1 MLFRYLCYMVQVE
14 DKIVSFDIFEKQF
27 VCDLSACKGACCVDG
42 DAGAPLT
49 DDELDV
55 LSKIFD
61 EVKPYMRQEGITAIE
76 QQGIY
81 VVDADGDNTTALVNN
96 KECAF
101 VSFDQDGTAKCS
113 IEQAHNDGK
122 IEFKKPISCHLFPIR
137 TKKYGD
143 FEAVNYEAIDICQ
156 PACECGQKLQVPV
169 YLFLKEP
176 LIRSYG
182 MEWFEQLSEAALL
195 LKKD

>member
-1 MLFRYLCYMVQVE
+1 MVQVE
-14 DKIVSFDIFEKQF
+14 DKIVSFDVFEKQF

-42 DAGAPLT
+42 DAGAPLNE
-49 DDELDV
+49 DELDV

-61 EVKPYMRQEGITAIE
+61 EVKPYMRQEGIKAIE
-76 QQGIY
+76 QQGMF

-113 IEQAHNDGK
+113 IEQAHHDGK

-137 TKKYGD
+137 TKKYRD
-143 FEAVNYEAIDICQ
+143 FEAVNYESIDICH

-169 YLFLKEP
+169 YRFLKEP
-176 LIRSYG
+176 LVRSYG
-182 MEWFEQLSEAALL
+182 VEWFEQLSEAARL
-195 LKKD
+195 LKNG

>member
-1 MLFRYLCYMVQVE
+1 MFRIGKTL
-14 DKIVSFDIFEKQF
+14 VSEEILENNFHCNIEK
-27 VCDLSACKGACCVDG
+27 CKGACCVDG

-49 DDELDV
+49 DDELEV

-76 QQGIY
+76 QQGMY
-81 VVDADGDNTTALVNN
+81 VVDADGDNTTALINN

-113 IEQAHNDGK
+113 IEQAYNDGK

-137 TKKYGD
+137 VKKYRD
-143 FEAVNYEAIDICQ
+143 FEAVNYESIDICQ

-169 YLFLKEP
+169 YRFLKEP

-182 MEWFEQLSEAALL
+182 VEWFDQLSEAARL
-195 LKKD
+195 LKKE

>member
-1 MLFRYLCYMVQVE
+1 MVQVE

-49 DDELDV
+49 YEELDV

-61 EVKPYMRQEGITAIE
+61 EVKPYMRQDGIMAIE
-76 QQGIY
+76 QQGMY
-81 VVDADGDNTTALVNN
+81 VVDADGDNTTTLVDN

-113 IEQAHNDGK
+113 IEQA
-122 IEFKKPISCHLFPIR
+122 
-137 TKKYGD
+137 
-143 FEAVNYEAIDICQ
+143 
-156 PACECGQKLQVPV
+156 CECGQKLQVPV
-169 YLFLKEP
+169 YRFLKEP
-176 LIRSYG
+176 LVRSYG
-182 MEWFEQLSEAALL
+182 VKWFEQLCEAARL